1 MFLQIL
7 VLLTAFYKHINNS
20 IIAKAYHSIVSY
32 SMVLL
37 YGRNNEGLGL
47 VLLFSGLDYWT
58 GTLDYWTGTLDY
70 WTGTLDWLAYIWL
83 FHILWLD
90 LWSLACKI
98 AHLGHMQPTQMLKM
112 SSGIYE
118 NCISP
123 FIMPLYITYSL
134 TCNVAGTAGYATE
147 IINQRSTCQ

>member
-1 MFLQIL
+1 M
-7 VLLTAFYKHINNS
+7 LLTAFYKHINNS
-20 IIAKAYHSIVSY
+20 IIAKACHSIVSY

-47 VLLFSGLDYWT
+47 ALLFSG
-58 GTLDYWTGTLDY
+58 LDY

-90 LWSLACKI
+90 LWSLACKL
-98 AHLGHMQPTQMLKM
+98 APLGHMQPTQMPKM

-123 FIMPLYITYSL
+123 FIMPLYSTYSL
-134 TCNVAGTAGYATE
+134 PYNVAGSARNVTA
-147 IINQRSTCQ
+147 IVNQRSTCQ